1 MCCCYNI
8 FFFWKLLDFMRNMS
22 GRGMWQCVIVPNWQ
36 RYSAR
41 PFQIFV
47 VQIYVPYTFAF
58 SFHALFKYLLCK
70 YTYRT
75 HSPFLFSKDK

>member
-58 SFHALFKYLLCK
+58 SFQIQIRKIHQLTSFISDLN
-70 YTYRT
+70 
-75 HSPFLFSKDK
+75 F